1 MFDWFILIGGLVLLI
16 FSGDFLVKGAVGFS
30 KKLNISPLIIGMT
43 VVSFG
48 TSAPELIVSIKAALV
63 GAPDIA
69 LGNVIGSNIAN
80 ISLVLGITALVF
92 PILIDHNSKKI
103 DYPFMMFSTLLLYW
117 FMQDLLI
124 SRVEGFVMFFFLCL
138 FIYYIIYQSRKN
150 KKEVELDS
158 DFSEDVTVLKSFV
171 FFILGCVGLYFG
183 SELLLKGAIN
193 ISMSFGLEK
202 KLIGVTVIAF
212 GTSVPEL
219 ATSVIAAY
227 RKETDISIG
236 NLIGSNIFNIMTVLG
251 ITSMISP
258 INVNPELLSFD
269 YVWVIV
275 VSIMLGISLFIG
287 NKVGL
292 IKGILL
298 TITYVLFTLLVVFN
312 SLG

>member
-1 MFDWFILIGGLVLLI
+1 MFDWIILIGGLVLLI
-16 FSGDFLVKGAVGFS
+16 FSGDFLVKGAVGIS

-48 TSAPELIVSIKAALV
+48 TSAPELIVSVKAALV
-63 GAPDIA
+63 DAPDIA

-80 ISLVLGITALVF
+80 ISLVLGLTAIVF
-92 PILIDHNSKKI
+92 PIVVDTNSKKV
-103 DYPFMMFSTLLLYW
+103 DYPFMLFSTLLLFW

-124 SRVEGFVMFFFLCL
+124 SRVEGFIMFTLLCL
-138 FIYYIIYQSRKN
+138 FIYYIIYKS
-150 KKEVELDS
+150 KKQKKAVELDAE
-158 DFSEDVTVLKSFV
+158 FSEDVTVLKSFV
-171 FFILGCVGLYFG
+171 FLILGCIGLYFG
-183 SELLLKGAIN
+183 SELLLKGAVN
-193 ISMSFGLEK
+193 ISMSFGLEE

-269 YVWVIV
+269 YIWVII
-275 VSIMLGISLFIG
+275 VSILLGLSLYIG

-298 TITYVLFTLLVVFN
+298 TVIYVLFTSLVFF
-312 SLG
+312 